1 MMGAAKKKTSKGF
14 VDFDADDIFI
24 DDEYFD
30 VEANQQDN
38 SDLFEDD
45 NTEELDF
52 DTNYGRMSDMSDEM
66 SDVLD
71 DWN

>member
-1 MMGAAKKKTSKGF
+1 MMGATKKKPSKGF
-14 VDFDADDIFI
+14 VDFDTDDTSI
-24 DDEYFD
+24 DDAYFD
-30 VEANQQDN
+30 AEADQQDN

-52 DTNYGRMSDMSDEM
+52 DTNYGRMSDMSD
-66 SDVLD
+66 VLE